1 MKEKYYLIKSFK
13 TNKIYYVNYLKN
25 EENEIIFF
33 GGVRQKCVIVTINT
47 DNLTGERKGIL
58 QIIQYFDK
66 YVIYNNKTHLFFIP
80 PIVILYLLFSS
91 FMQLT

>member
-33 GGVRQKCVIVTINT
+33 SGVRHKCVIVTINT
-47 DNLTGERKGIL
+47 DNLTRE
-58 QIIQYFDK
+58 
-66 YVIYNNKTHLFFIP
+66 YNNGKYGGLPTKQHI
-80 PIVILYLLFSS
+80 ILIMHGYSPDKNLYSIHQTPLNRI
-91 FMQLT
+91 